1 MGAAG
6 CSGDPLGGWVAGAG
20 APRRSRF
27 GDALPAA
34 GCSSG
39 PGWEDR
45 MVARLDSRI
54 TVRPG
59 RAEDEAGL
67 ARLDAASWT
76 PASGFPSV
84 MERAHDPFFSFFT
97 EDSPP
102 QAHLVAEL
110 DGRLAGYLRLRP
122 VTKLPESAHVLGV
135 AGLAVAPGDRR
146 RGVAAAEQHARAR
159 GARKLSL
166 RVLGTNAPV
175 MRLYEGV
182 GFRKEGVLRDEFCIG
197 GRYVDDVIMAKHLA

>member
-1 MGAAG
+1 
-6 CSGDPLGGWVAGAG
+6 
-20 APRRSRF
+20 
-27 GDALPAA
+27 
-34 GCSSG
+34 
-39 PGWEDR
+39 
-45 MVARLDSRI
+45 MVARLDRRI

-84 MERAHDPFFSFFT
+84 MERSHDPFFSFFT

-102 QAHLVAEL
+102 LAHLVAEL

-146 RGVAAAEQHARAR
+146 RGVASALLAAAEQHARAR

-166 RVLGTNAPV
+166 RVLGTNAPA
-175 MRLYEGV
+175 MQLYEGV
-182 GFRKEGVLRDEFCIG
+182 GFRKEGVLRDEFRIG
-197 GRYVDDVIMAKHLA
+197 GRYVDDVIMAKHLV

>member
-1 MGAAG
+1 MGGRCTGAAA
-6 CSGDPLGGWVAGAG
+6 SRLGGWVQRGEAVTSWEDGWPVPERCG
-20 APRRSRF
+20 GPGW

-39 PGWEDR
+39 PGWEDG
-45 MVARLDSRI
+45 MVARLDRRI

-84 MERAHDPFFSFFT
+84 MERSQDPFFSFFT

-122 VTKLPESAHVLGV
+122 VTKLPESAHV
-135 AGLAVAPGDRR
+135 
-146 RGVAAAEQHARAR
+146 
-159 GARKLSL
+159 
-166 RVLGTNAPV
+166 
-175 MRLYEGV
+175 
-182 GFRKEGVLRDEFCIG
+182 
-197 GRYVDDVIMAKHLA
+197 